1 MIKLNK
7 EIVFLINNKEKQ
19 QEKRDENNRK
29 NTKKYYRNWLF
40 SNKKAQKNI
49 EFFISYKK
57 QPKKQHKN

>member
-1 MIKLNK
+1 MIKN
-7 EIVFLINNKEKQ
+7 
-19 QEKRDENNRK
+19 DNNRK